1 MEIKQK
7 YKYLIKGGRHADLKF
22 VGETNDVVE
31 ADQIIHDYINE
42 HIKKS
47 YYQRINFDEMHIWID
62 YGSWTDFA
70 FVYFASN
77 DAKEKFYEYK
87 LDLKD

>member
-31 ADQIIHDYINE
+31 ANQIIQDYINE

-62 YGSWTDFA
+62 YGSWSD
-70 FVYFASN
+70 FVYVYFSN
-77 DAKEKFYEYK
+77 ENAKREYFEGK
-87 LDLKD
+87 IVLE

>member
-1 MEIKQK
+1 MDIKQK

-31 ADQIIHDYINE
+31 ANQIIQDYINK

-62 YGSWTDFA
+62 YGSWSD
-70 FVYFASN
+70 FVYVYFSN
-77 DAKEKFYEYK
+77 ENAKREYFEGK
-87 LDLKD
+87 IVLE

>member
-31 ADQIIHDYINE
+31 ANQIIQDYINE
-42 HIKKS
+42 HIKKC
-47 YYQRINFDEMHIWID
+47 YYQRINFLEMHIWID
-62 YGSWTDFA
+62 YGSWSD
-70 FVYFASN
+70 FVYVYFSN
-77 DAKEKFYEYK
+77 ENAKREYFERK
-87 LDLKD
+87 IFLE

>member
-31 ADQIIHDYINE
+31 ANQIIHDYINE
-42 HIKKS
+42 HIKKC

-62 YGSWTDFA
+62 YGSWSDFIY
-70 FVYFASN
+70 VYFS
-77 DAKEKFYEYK
+77 DEIAKREYFGEKLVLE
-87 LDLKD
+87 